1 MPEVEE
7 VKKSASEPV
16 IPVQKEDED
25 DRFLRYEPQER
36 LRKKQGKKLH
46 KFRKNAF

>member
-7 VKKSASEPV
+7 VKKLVQQPIL
-16 IPVQKEDED
+16 IPSKEDEE
-25 DRFLRYEPQER
+25 DRFLRYEPEDRQ
-36 LRKKQGKKLH
+36 RKKQGKKLH